1 MFFFQDLTYLVE
13 KSLEMVKK
21 MEKRLLQFTETSMK
35 HLEGLDGLDI
45 IGELTSATQVSLKI
59 IIVKM

>member
-1 MFFFQDLTYLVE
+1 MELNYLDVE

-35 HLEGLDGLDI
+35 HLEGLDGLEI
-45 IGELTSATQVSLKI
+45 IGELTSAAQLRRRSAFN
-59 IIVKM
+59 